1 MIGINRAKAES
12 ITVDRLRV
20 EREPL
25 LAELDTSFMRAME
38 SGEET
43 DAIALKKQALRDITE
58 RDLSALSLTELAA
71 LTIEK
76 ALAG

>member
-25 LAELDTSFMRAME
+25 LAELDTSYLRALE
-38 SGEET
+38 AGD
-43 DAIALKKQALRDITE
+43 DASLIIAEKQALRDITE

-76 ALAG
+76 ALPG

>member
-25 LAELDTSFMRAME
+25 LADLDTSFMRALE
-38 SGEET
+38 SGKET
-43 DAIALKKQALRDITE
+43 DTIASKKQALRDITE
-58 RDLSALSLTELAA
+58 RDLSALSLTELAE
-71 LTIEK
+71 LTLEK
-76 ALAG
+76 ALAE

>member
-1 MIGINRAKAES
+1 MIGINRVKAES

-25 LAELDTSFMRAME
+25 LAELDTSFMRALE
-38 SGEET
+38 SGDET
-43 DAIALKKQALRDITE
+43 DTIALKKQALRDITE

>member
-25 LAELDTSFMRAME
+25 LAELDTSYMRALE
-38 SGEET
+38 AGDDVS
-43 DAIALKKQALRDITE
+43 AIVAEKQVLRDITE
-58 RDLSALSLTELAA
+58 KPLTGLSLQQLATLTVDEAMA
-71 LTIEK
+71 L
-76 ALAG
+76 

>member
-25 LAELDTSFMRAME
+25 LADLDTSFMRALE
-38 SGEET
+38 SGKET
-43 DAIALKKQALRDITE
+43 DTIASKKQALRDITE

-71 LTIEK
+71 LTIEN

>member
-25 LAELDTSFMRAME
+25 LAELDTSYLRALE
-38 SGEET
+38 AGD
-43 DAIALKKQALRDITE
+43 DASLIIAEKQALRDITE
-58 RDLSALSLTELAA
+58 KPLTGLSLQQLAA
-71 LTIEK
+71 LTID
-76 ALAG
+76 LVLDM

>member
-1 MIGINRAKAES
+1 MA
-12 ITVDRLRV
+12 
-20 EREPL
+20 
-25 LAELDTSFMRAME
+25 LAPTSDIVA
-38 SGEET
+38 
-43 DAIALKKQALRDITE
+43 KKQALRDITE

>member
-1 MIGINRAKAES
+1 MISINRAKAES

-25 LAELDTSFMRAME
+25 LVELDTLFMRALE

-43 DAIALKKQALRDITE
+43 DTIASKKQALRDITE
-58 RDLSALSLTELAA
+58 RDLSTLSLTELAE

>member
-25 LAELDTSFMRAME
+25 LVELDTLFMRALE

-43 DAIALKKQALRDITE
+43 DTIASKKQALRDITE
-58 RDLSALSLTELAA
+58 RDLSTLSLTELAA

>member
-25 LAELDTSFMRAME
+25 LAELDTSYMRALE
-38 SGEET
+38 AGDDVS
-43 DAIALKKQALRDITE
+43 AIVTEKQALRDITE
-58 RDLSALSLTELAA
+58 KPLGGLSIQQLATLTVYEAMAL
-71 LTIEK
+71 
-76 ALAG
+76 

>member
-1 MIGINRAKAES
+1 MITVSRPKAEV
-12 ITVDRLRV
+12 IVVERLRI

-25 LAELDTSFMRAME
+25 LAELDTSFMRALE
-38 SGEET
+38 SGEDT
-43 DAIALKKQALRDITE
+43 ADIVAKKQALRDITE

-76 ALAG
+76 ALSG